1 MYEVLQRILAWIW
14 RFLRSTWRG
23 FFGAAPPPP
32 SLPPPA
38 NPNEII
44 IDFSLEAA
52 EEEEELSLFHLPYE
66 VLEQITSQLSYQD
79 LVALRWVS
87 QAGQEYCLN
96 VVTELRGQQATAE
109 NAAIFSRILLF
120 ESENKPPI
128 FDSCFHS
135 LTNLTELSV
144 TDCFDLTDNALKNL
158 EELRKVSI
166 IGGSSITGLGF
177 IRPDQIE
184 ELNLFRNDSFD
195 GKMLR
200 HFTSLKAL
208 NLSLQKTISD
218 LSLVLVADSLEAL
231 DLSEN
236 TMVEGPALLMLA
248 NLKKLVLIEND
259 CICDND
265 LQNLALEELNLRS
278 NRKIS
283 GNCLENSIYTMKYL
297 NLRNNSTFSNSNLEN
312 FDILEKLNLINNK
325 RIDREWFQTYTNVE
339 II

>member
-1 MYEVLQRILAWIW
+1 
-14 RFLRSTWRG
+14 
-23 FFGAAPPPP
+23 
-32 SLPPPA
+32 
-38 NPNEII
+38 
-44 IDFSLEAA
+44 
-52 EEEEELSLFHLPYE
+52 
-66 VLEQITSQLSYQD
+66 
-79 LVALRWVS
+79 
-87 QAGQEYCLN
+87 
-96 VVTELRGQQATAE
+96 
-109 NAAIFSRILLF
+109 
-120 ESENKPPI
+120 
-128 FDSCFHS
+128 
-135 LTNLTELSV
+135 
-144 TDCFDLTDNALKNL
+144 
-158 EELRKVSI
+158 
-166 IGGSSITGLGF
+166 
-177 IRPDQIE
+177 
-184 ELNLFRNDSFD
+184 
-195 GKMLR
+195 
-200 HFTSLKAL
+200 LKAL
-208 NLSLQKTISD
+208 NLSLQITLSD

-297 NLRNNSTFSNSNLEN
+297 NLRNNSTLSNSNLEN